1 MAAPEDT
8 KFQVNFKLSNG
19 NLINLYSASKEEL
32 ESQLQ
37 SLSDLAQLILST
49 GGVLENNAN
58 VAYAVKS
65 LGATVIDEP
74 VWAAKPVAAQAN
86 PAPTAPAGS
95 APACLHG
102 PMVFKPAGVSK
113 SSGKP
118 YNAFYACPSSD
129 RANQCKAQSA

>member
-19 NLINLYSASKEEL
+19 NLINLYASTKDEL
-32 ESQLQ
+32 EGQLQ

-58 VAYAVKS
+58 IAYAVKS
-65 LGATVIDEP
+65 LGATVVDEP
-74 VWAAKPVAAQAN
+74 IWAAKAA
-86 PAPTAPAGS
+86 PAASAPAGS

-102 PMVFKPAGVSK
+102 PMVLKPAGVSK
-113 SSGKP
+113 STGKP
-118 YNAFYACPSSD
+118 YNAFYACSSND
-129 RANQCKAQSA
+129 RATQCKAQSA

>member
-19 NLINLYSASKEEL
+19 NLINLYAGTAHEL
-32 ESQLQ
+32 EGQLQ

-74 VWAAKPVAAQAN
+74 VWAAKAAPAQA
-86 PAPTAPAGS
+86 ASAPAGS

-102 PMVFKPAGVSK
+102 PMVLKPAGVSK
-113 SSGKP
+113 STGKP
-118 YNAFYACPSSD
+118 YNAFYACPSND
-129 RANQCKAQSA
+129 RATQCKAQSA

>member
-1 MAAPEDT
+1 MAAPEET

-19 NLINLYSASKEEL
+19 NLINLYAATAHEL
-32 ESQLQ
+32 EGQLQ

-74 VWAAKPVAAQAN
+74 VWAAKPAPVQAN

-102 PMVFKPAGVSK
+102 PMVLKPAGVSK
-113 SSGKP
+113 STGKP
-118 YNAFYACPSSD
+118 YNAFYACSSND
-129 RANQCKAQSA
+129 RATQCKAQSA